1 MRDLRQKLEL
11 EHELELDQI
20 KQKETSHQ
28 DDQVY
33 IPREGGDIGLF
44 ITLVPKFYINVFLF
58 VASTT
63 EGTLIEFL
71 LFLY

>member
-33 IPREGGDIGLF
+33 IPIAGREGTWGCI
-44 ITLVPKFYINVFLF
+44 IY
-58 VASTT
+58 
-63 EGTLIEFL
+63 
-71 LFLY
+71 